1 MNMSLRRRVQFGL
14 GGAVLLLVTGCG
26 PNPGLDVGLR
36 HQGVPVLFGLPTPSA
51 QSTPSSPPL
60 AGELVPN
67 FPAPLTAPPPP
78 FEVSTPTPVA
88 TPTPIPCPTPSPV
101 TFPKETASTTAT
113 RPPAA
118 TPYVFRYSGTQTFN
132 SGTATQTVKALP
144 VSGTNEV
151 KHVSPVASDGHYTF
165 DVVENYNSRTT
176 TTTYLVEPN
185 STTSA
190 QPLQT
195 MQAGLY
201 LSAQVTVDS
210 DGTQSNFQP
219 QPPVELM
226 PFPANPGTQFQSAG
240 VDPLNQEAMNEE
252 SPGGGQVGGT
262 ERVPACGAVVDAWHV
277 EIVGQIVRGG
287 GGTTTNFDEVFDVAT
302 QYGGLVVAEHL
313 KENGTDQKSGQ
324 PYSYDITKTIDTVPQ
339 DASAT

>member
-1 MNMSLRRRVQFGL
+1 MTLALRRRLQLGL
-14 GGAVLLLVTGCG
+14 GGVLLLLVTGCG
-26 PNPGLDVGLR
+26 PNPGLEVGLR

-51 QSTPSSPPL
+51 AYTPTSQPL

-78 FEVSTPTPVA
+78 FVVVSTPPPTL
-88 TPTPIPCPTPSPV
+88 TPTAIPCPTPSPV
-101 TFPKETASTTAT
+101 TFPKETASTSAT

-118 TPYVFRYSGTQTFN
+118 GSYAFRYTGTQTFN
-132 SGTATQTVKALP
+132 PGAANQTVKGLP
-144 VSGTNEV
+144 ATGTSQV
-151 KHVSPVASDGHYTF
+151 KNISAPASDGHYTF
-165 DVVENYNSRTT
+165 DVAESYNDMTT

-185 STTSA
+185 NTTSA

-210 DGTQSNFQP
+210 SGTSKFQP

-240 VDPLNQEAMNEE
+240 VDPLSQQAMNEE
-252 SPGGGQVGGT
+252 SPGGGQVGST

-277 EIVGQIVRGG
+277 EIVGQIVGGG
-287 GGTTTNFDEVFDVAT
+287 GGTTTNFDEIFDVAT
-302 QYGGLVVAEHL
+302 QYGGLVVAERL
-313 KENGTDQKSGQ
+313 KESGTDQKSGQ
-324 PYSYDITKTIDTVPQ
+324 PYAYDVTKTIDTVPQ
-339 DASAT
+339 DASTT